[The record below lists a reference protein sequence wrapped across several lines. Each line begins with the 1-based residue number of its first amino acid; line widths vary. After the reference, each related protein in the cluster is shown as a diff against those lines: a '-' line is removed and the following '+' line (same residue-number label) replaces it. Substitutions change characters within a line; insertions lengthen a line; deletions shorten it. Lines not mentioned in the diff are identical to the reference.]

1 MVWYSYTRFY
11 LRRGDLGSWKPPSG
25 WGGEV
30 GGGWK
35 RFLVRE
41 GGMRRFIELG
51 KWLNKEIKTWGV
63 NEPIWSLSEFF
74 LTIYDLVCFLMW
86 FIMWGKRGSSINNL
100 NNWINRNKVTRVV
113 FLLCLLPQNKIFR
126 FTENLETEDSPFLL
140 NCSMTNRRI
149 VFKGNTTILQM
160 AWKGAR
166 KRNQLEGNV
175 CVLELCFKSK
185 KFSFDGLLT
194 MKDGF
199 YYWREFSKFFYA
211 FFRKLQFIELFIIGG
226 VKPILFCSIDFKF

>member
-1 MVWYSYTRFY
+1 
-11 LRRGDLGSWKPPSG
+11 
-25 WGGEV
+25 
-30 GGGWK
+30 
-35 RFLVRE
+35 
-41 GGMRRFIELG
+41 MRRFIELG

-140 NCSMTNRRI
+140 NCSMTNSRI

-160 AWKGAR
+160 AWKWAR

-175 CVLELCFKSK
+175 CVLEYVSK
-185 KFSFDGLLT
+185 VESLVSMD
-194 MKDGF
+194 
-199 YYWREFSKFFYA
+199 Y
-211 FFRKLQFIELFIIGG
+211 
-226 VKPILFCSIDFKF
+226 